1 MVRTAAV
8 TASILSP
15 PSVKSLFVIN
25 PRSGRGKP
33 AECWPRLRELFAA
46 EKWEFN
52 AVLTTHRGQAIEIAR
67 NAIHAGCQRIMTVG
81 GDGLVNEVVN
91 GLLEAGNPNA
101 QLGIIPCGTGND
113 LARMLGLP
121 RETFAA
127 AQHLARS
134 KQTRMIDAAE
144 VTCAIN
150 GQPQRRFFA
159 NDANLGFAAEVVER
173 LERTGKFSRGT
184 APYFAALLRTALRHR
199 NYDITLRWDGQ
210 TSTQPL
216 TTVLICNGQSTGGG
230 MRVAPGAVLDDGAL
244 DLIVVGGLRPLE
256 ILWHAPKIYR
266 GTHVSIRK
274 VSVHRVRTLSV
285 SSPSPLS
292 VVADGELIGKSPAQ
306 FRVLPA
312 ALRVVV

>member
-1 MVRTAAV
+1 MF
-8 TASILSP
+8 SS
-15 PSVKSLFVIN
+15 
-25 PRSGRGKP
+25 
-33 AECWPRLRELFAA
+33 
-46 EKWEFN
+46 EKWNFN
-52 AVLTTHRGQAIEIAR
+52 AVFTERRGHAISVACD
-67 NAIHAGCQRIMTVG
+67 AIRDGIKRVITVG

-91 GLLEAGNPNA
+91 GLLTAQNPDA

-113 LARMLGLP
+113 LACMLGLP

-134 KQTRMIDAAE
+134 KRTRMIDAAE
-144 VTCAIN
+144 VACTIN
-150 GQPQRRFFA
+150 GGQQARYFA

-199 NYDITLRWDGQ
+199 NHELTLQWDGQ

-244 DLIVVGGLRPLE
+244 DLIVVGSLRPWE

-266 GTHVSIRK
+266 GTHVAIRK
-274 VSVHRVRTLSV
+274 VSVHRVSELSV
-285 SSPSPLS
+285 EAQKSLS
-292 VVADGELIGKSPAQ
+292 VVADGELIGRTPAR
-306 FRVLPA
+306 FRVIPA
-312 ALRVVV
+312 ALQVLV